1 MLFPKVLDCST
12 LIHITA
18 FLHWC
23 FGVVFAMDSFAYKD
37 LLGVFVCLFWAWWRH
52 VEYFTYCSAFDIEKQ
67 GCLPS
72 VQKENWTTRTQPF
85 YTMSLLDWL
94 KRAHRLFGL
103 LDDQAALGSR
113 QSPGQEPQG
122 QALATNL
129 VCRNEVKPVVIFLV
143 SFYVKSGHCMKCF
156 FRLFQDEIITVSK
169 YESSVTGN
177 YYFLIKSFL
186 FISLKLVHRHL
197 N

>member
-1 MLFPKVLDCST
+1 
-12 LIHITA
+12 LI
-18 FLHWC
+18 
-23 FGVVFAMDSFAYKD
+23 D
-37 LLGVFVCLFWAWWRH
+37 LKEL
-52 VEYFTYCSAFDIEKQ
+52 T
-67 GCLPS
+67 GC
-72 VQKENWTTRTQPF
+72 
-85 YTMSLLDWL
+85 
-94 KRAHRLFGL
+94 FGL

-156 FRLFQDEIITVSK
+156 FRLFQDEIITVSI